1 LLKGLETLQI
11 RLEAQSSRALQLALW
26 LENHPRVRRVYY
38 PGLPSHPQFDLARRQ
53 QKSGGAIVSFVV
65 DGARAEAWKVVDS
78 CRLLSITANLGDT
91 KTTLTHPAST
101 THGAH
106 HPGAA
111 RGGRHRRGL
120 AADRGRT
127 RSRGGSAER
136 PRLRFVVDLAAAGGF
151 PALGSGQVFA
161 LAGGFP
167 ERLLGDARHHEVSHQ
182 ARANADQPEEKEA
195 VE

>member
-1 LLKGLETLQI
+1 MTDEVFKFLRTAGPTLSAFNAWVLLKGLETLQI

-26 LENHPRVRRVYY
+26 LEKHPRVRRVYY

-101 THGAH
+101 THARIT
-106 HPGAA
+106 PEQRAA
-111 RGGRHRRGL
+111 AGIGEDLLRIAVGL
-120 AADRGRT
+120 EA
-127 RSRGGSAER
+127 
-136 PRLRFVVDLAAAGGF
+136 VVDLQND
-151 PALGSGQVFA
+151 LDSG
-161 LAGGFP
+161 L
-167 ERLLGDARHHEVSHQ
+167 SSI
-182 ARANADQPEEKEA
+182 
-195 VE
+195 